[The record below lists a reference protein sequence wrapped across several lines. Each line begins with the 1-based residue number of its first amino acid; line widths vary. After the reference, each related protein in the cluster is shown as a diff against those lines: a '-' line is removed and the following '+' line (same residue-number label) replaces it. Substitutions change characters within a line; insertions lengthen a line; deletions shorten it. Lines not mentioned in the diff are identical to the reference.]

1 MFLVRAYIPG
11 LIDGRLCRTF
21 TERGAL
27 KEKFSSKP
35 VSGPLATLSIVFYCG
50 NSYITVNEY
59 NIYGTR
65 NVIRML

>member
-35 VSGPLATLSIVFYCG
+35 VSGPLATLSIVFSAG
-50 NSYITVNEY
+50 IHILLLTSIISMV
-59 NIYGTR
+59 R
-65 NVIRML
+65 AM